1 MDITSDIDDE
11 TQKILDQRY
20 EDAMLVLKGQD
31 LKLYTRLRNNEL
43 VGFKKNEGTIINE
56 DEQFEMGLF

>member
-20 EDAMLVLKGQD
+20 EDAMLLLKGQD
-31 LKLYTRLRNNEL
+31 LELYTRLRNNEL
-43 VGFKKNEGTIINE
+43 VGYERNVGTIINE
-56 DEQFEMGLF
+56 DEQFEMGL

>member
-11 TQKILDQRY
+11 TQKILDQKY
-20 EDAMLVLKGQD
+20 EDAMLLLKGQD

-43 VGFKKNEGTIINE
+43 VGYERNVGTIINE
-56 DEQFEMGLF
+56 DEQFEMGL

>member
-43 VGFKKNEGTIINE
+43 VGYERNVGTIINE

>member
-43 VGFKKNEGTIINE
+43 VGYERNVGTIINE
-56 DEQFEMGLF
+56 DEQFEMGL

>member
-20 EDAMLVLKGQD
+20 EDAMLLLKGQD

-43 VGFKKNEGTIINE
+43 VGYERNVGTIINE
-56 DEQFEMGLF
+56 DEQFEMGL

>member
-20 EDAMLVLKGQD
+20 EDAMLLLKGQD
-31 LKLYTRLRNNEL
+31 LKLYNRLRNNEL

-56 DEQFEMGLF
+56 DEQFEMGL

>member
-11 TQKILDQRY
+11 TQKMLDQKY
-20 EDAMLVLKGQD
+20 EDAMLLLKGQD

-43 VGFKKNEGTIINE
+43 VGYERNVGTIINE
-56 DEQFEMGLF
+56 DEQFEMGL